1 MNLDY
6 LKITLMTL
14 VINIAIILLAKE
26 IGKLL

>member
-1 MNLDY
+1 MNLNY